1 MIEPGDTPGSEGQ
14 CAGVPNDAI
23 SSKSIAADEL
33 RTAARTIG
41 MWNPAVNARL
51 AVRLG

>member
-33 RTAARTIG
+33 RMSRTIG